1 MQPRIDHEAVI
12 RMYLEGYEIDE
23 LAMIFD
29 AKYSYIK
36 EILLRKGKVK
46 LREKSA
52 IDTGKAKALRRAG
65 WNLNAIAFELCTT
78 VDEVKKALWERING
92 AG

>member
-12 RMYLEGYEIDE
+12 RMYLEGYEIGE
-23 LAMIFD
+23 LALIFD

-36 EILLRKGKVK
+36 EILVRKGKVK

-52 IDTGKAKALRRAG
+52 IDTGKVKALRRAG
-65 WNLNAIAFELCTT
+65 WNLQSIAFELCTS
-78 VDEVKKALWERING
+78 VEEVRKVLGDKNVKC
-92 AG
+92 